1 MKAIKIATYLSFP
14 VCLVL
19 VMAQQ
24 GCYYDNEA
32 VLYPANFC
40 DTTAVRFSTTIGPII
55 QTNCAI
61 PGCHVPG
68 VTDLSDLSTF
78 DGVHAQVLNGNLLQ
92 SVQRTGPIAAM
103 PPNGK
108 LSDCDINL
116 IRIWITAGAPQN

>member
-24 GCYYDNEA
+24 GCYYDNAA

-40 DTTAVRFSTTIGPII
+40 DSTDVRFSTTIDPII

-68 VTDLSDLSTF
+68 VPERSDLSTY
-78 DGVHAQVLNGNLLQ
+78 DGVYAQVINGNLLQ
-92 SVQRTGPIAAM
+92 AIKQTGPIAAM
-103 PPNGK
+103 PLNGK
-108 LSDCDINL
+108 LSDCDINR
-116 IRIWITAGAPQN
+116 IQIWINAGAPQN